1 MGIATE
7 IETSIDAFLNTAISS
22 KSALFCSAL
31 MPIAASAITIYIF
44 TMGYAVMRGETNDS
58 VSTIT
63 WRIFGLALITGIAL
77 NAGAYQTMVVDFL
90 QGIQGAFI
98 SIVNGAS
105 VTTVGGMIDNAVV
118 PFDTLG
124 QQLWSQGNTGVVPK
138 FGLLFAAAIVAVA
151 ELVLFAIGLGTYLLS
166 KVAFALILAIG
177 PVFIFLAAFPST
189 KRFTESWLGQ
199 ALGFAL
205 TNALIAVAFSL
216 FGEFVN
222 QFAADM
228 AANTANT
235 TTVLK
240 DCVSLLLICIS
251 LSLVLWNI
259 DTIASALAGGSS
271 INGIGSSIARGL
283 MNMGRGK
290 KEKDPDPNPKENT
303 IKPSVTERFRNAA
316 SNVGSMASNVYKQ
329 GQALYQRGVLDNLK
343 K

>member
-77 NAGAYQTMVVDFL
+77 NAGAYQTMVVDFM

-166 KVAFALILAIG
+166 KVAFALI
-177 PVFIFLAAFPST
+177 
-189 KRFTESWLGQ
+189 
-199 ALGFAL
+199 
-205 TNALIAVAFSL
+205 
-216 FGEFVN
+216 N
-222 QFAADM
+222 Q
-228 AANTANT
+228 
-235 TTVLK
+235 
-240 DCVSLLLICIS
+240 
-251 LSLVLWNI
+251 
-259 DTIASALAGGSS
+259 
-271 INGIGSSIARGL
+271 
-283 MNMGRGK
+283 
-290 KEKDPDPNPKENT
+290 P
-303 IKPSVTERFRNAA
+303 
-316 SNVGSMASNVYKQ
+316 
-329 GQALYQRGVLDNLK
+329 
-343 K
+343 